1 MTNTRSIRRIL
12 IANRGEIARR
22 IIRTCSRLGVETVAV
37 FTTVDEHAPFVHEAT
52 HSEPLG
58 SPDSYLSIE
67 KILAAAAR
75 SGADAV
81 HPGYGFLSENADF
94 AEAVTRAGLIWIG
107 PSSDAI
113 RRLGSKTAAKELAAK
128 ANVPVSPTLL
138 LSGEDAHVAA
148 RTIEEFG
155 RSVQFPLI
163 LKAAAGGG
171 GRGMRFI
178 HQGSDTIAEL
188 ESARREAL
196 KAFGSDEIF
205 VEKCITP
212 ARHIEVQLAADSH
225 GNAVALGSRDCS
237 LQRNNQKII
246 EEAPAINLAPGV
258 EQKLFDA
265 SVALAKASG
274 YSNLGTVEFLYSS
287 DGSFYFLE
295 VNTRLQVEHP
305 VTELTTG
312 LDLVEIQL
320 AIAQGRSLP
329 DLGISS
335 TPTPRGHAIEAR
347 WCAEEYTE
355 QFTTSIGTVLEI
367 VTPMTSIAGSTVR
380 VDRGVEPCSK
390 ITPFYDSMIGKV
402 IIHADDRASAISA
415 LTDTLSRSRMSGVR
429 TNRAL
434 LLHLL
439 DTQEF
444 QAFTHSVQGTKALL
458 PAGAV
463 YRHHVQRAHAF
474 AAAIRCCVARSSWVS
489 NGPWI
494 TDSNSSALH
503 YPWKT
508 TTNGETLTSRTKRQG
523 GGLLVEF
530 TGEAAPPPLLITVLK
545 GPSRDGSL
553 TSSLLADATGLPILV
568 SLYQDGA
575 DIWVHTPES
584 SIVLREES
592 IGDLASAREDATG
605 SVIRSTIP
613 GKVAAISVKEGDT
626 VEHGAVLLVLDSMK
640 MEHPIRAPKGGK
652 VVSLPL
658 PVGALVQAGSTL
670 AVIE

>member
-1 MTNTRSIRRIL
+1 MTTTRSITRVL

-22 IIRTCSRLGVETVAV
+22 IIRTCSRLGIETVAV
-37 FTTVDEHAPFVHEAT
+37 FTTVDEHAPFVSEAT
-52 HSEPLG
+52 HAELIG

-67 KILAAAAR
+67 KILAAAQR
-75 SGADAV
+75 SNANAV

-94 AEAVTRAGLIWIG
+94 AEAVTRAGLIWVG

-138 LSGEDAHVAA
+138 LAGGDTQSVA

-178 HQGSDTIAEL
+178 HQGSDTVAEL

-212 ARHIEVQLAADSH
+212 ARHIEVQLAADCL

-258 EQKLFDA
+258 EQRLFDA

-320 AIAQGRSLP
+320 AIAEGRSLQE
-329 DLGISS
+329 LGPSS
-335 TPTPRGHAIEAR
+335 SPIARGHAIEAR
-347 WCAEEYTE
+347 WCAEEYTD

-367 VTPMTSIAGSTVR
+367 TTPTDAIAGSTVR
-380 VDRGVEPCSK
+380 VDKGVEPCSK

-402 IIHADDRASAISA
+402 IVHADDRASAIAA

-439 DTQEF
+439 GTQEF

-458 PAGAV
+458 PASSV

-489 NGPWI
+489 NGPWLS
-494 TDSNSSALH
+494 DSQSSALY

-508 TTNGETLTSRTKRQG
+508 TTNGETLTSRTKKHG

-530 TGEAAPPPLLITVLK
+530 TGESAPPPLLLTILK

-553 TSSLLADATGLPILV
+553 TSALLADPSGLPVLV

-575 DIWVHTPES
+575 DLWVHTPES

-592 IGDLASAREDATG
+592 IGDLASAREDAAG

-613 GKVAAISVKEGDT
+613 GKVAAISIKEGDT
-626 VEHGAVLLVLDSMK
+626 VEHGTVLLVLDSMK
-640 MEHPIRAPKGGK
+640 MEHPIRAPKSGK